1 MSETMHN
8 PPEWMQFYNPNFSGG
23 SSSQGP
29 TTTTNLFPDN
39 RVSDSTVVVTTAAAS
54 TDLVGSGSSSPTAAA
69 AAGANRFSPEGGRV
83 SKPVRRRS
91 RASRR
96 TPTTLLNTDTTNF
109 RAMVQ
114 QFTGGPTAPFA
125 NSGAHPGGP
134 GFVFGLGG
142 GGTRQNF
149 VNPSAGMV
157 PALAGYNYHP
167 QPPPQPQ
174 PPTQNL
180 YQQQYPFSLSTG
192 AGDDAFV
199 QRLNS
204 GSRPMMGHTNN
215 MGVSTEDFLMAGVSG
230 SQVAG
235 AGPPRPS
242 LNSGN
247 ENRSNNFMF

>member
-1 MSETMHN
+1 
-8 PPEWMQFYNPNFSGG
+8 
-23 SSSQGP
+23 
-29 TTTTNLFPDN
+29 
-39 RVSDSTVVVTTAAAS
+39 
-54 TDLVGSGSSSPTAAA
+54 
-69 AAGANRFSPEGGRV
+69 
-83 SKPVRRRS
+83 
-91 RASRR
+91 
-96 TPTTLLNTDTTNF
+96 
-109 RAMVQ
+109 
-114 QFTGGPTAPFA
+114 
-125 NSGAHPGGP
+125 
-134 GFVFGLGG
+134 
-142 GGTRQNF
+142 
-149 VNPSAGMV
+149 MV

>member
-54 TDLVGSGSSSPTAAA
+54 TDLVGSGSSSPTAAAAA

-149 VNPSAGMV
+149 VNPSAGM
-157 PALAGYNYHP
+157 
-167 QPPPQPQ
+167 
-174 PPTQNL
+174 
-180 YQQQYPFSLSTG
+180 QYPFSLSTG
-192 AGDDAFV
+192 AGDDGFV